1 MPILDNQQR
10 LARAG
15 RIRMGERQGNRPVKL
30 DNFRITS
37 ANRENLEQVALVYG
51 GTVKPWDEDSTEDSW
66 QVSITADEIDI
77 VIPMSENSALSDY
90 YELWSRG
97 GMQRQ
102 CDSQYDKLNDKRCVC
117 IAGSRECKPY
127 TRLNVWMPKV
137 KTLGTWL
144 LTSTGYNSNAELGG
158 VVTQIEN
165 IQRSLG
171 HPVEATMRLD
181 QRKKVADGKT
191 FRFSVPVIETRVPLE
206 GVLTALKASA
216 SPVPLPQRPE
226 QPSIAAPP
234 PPDAFPVPDDVF
246 DEVAEVVYEGEETRV
261 VADEPADT
269 SMNVIAKNLVQQIV
283 IACRSVGIDDD
294 ARHEMV
300 SYITGGRTSSSKEL
314 FEGELPKMWDRMT
327 ASASANALPKMNKL
341 WANPTVAYEALHEV
355 EGLHLNV
362 ANWQFSSWRLVHE
375 HCDKAIAELG
385 EDSKSSF

>member
-51 GTVKPWDEDSTEDSW
+51 GTVKPWDESSTEDSW

-102 CDSQYDKLNDKRCVC
+102 CDSQYDKLNDRNCTC

-144 LTSTGYNSNAELGG
+144 LTSTGYNSNADREYPKESRSSRRSYDATRP
-158 VVTQIEN
+158 TQES
-165 IQRSLG
+165 R
-171 HPVEATMRLD
+171 
-181 QRKKVADGKT
+181 
-191 FRFSVPVIETRVPLE
+191 
-206 GVLTALKASA
+206 
-216 SPVPLPQRPE
+216 
-226 QPSIAAPP
+226 
-234 PPDAFPVPDDVF
+234 
-246 DEVAEVVYEGEETRV
+246 
-261 VADEPADT
+261 
-269 SMNVIAKNLVQQIV
+269 
-283 IACRSVGIDDD
+283 
-294 ARHEMV
+294 
-300 SYITGGRTSSSKEL
+300 
-314 FEGELPKMWDRMT
+314 
-327 ASASANALPKMNKL
+327 
-341 WANPTVAYEALHEV
+341 
-355 EGLHLNV
+355 
-362 ANWQFSSWRLVHE
+362 
-375 HCDKAIAELG
+375 
-385 EDSKSSF
+385 